1 MSVTLADIGN
11 KNENFTASRWSW
23 KAAMAIIESLNVV
36 DESTIEMLRKGHMD
50 VVISKSESKQIAIE
64 IRERFIA
71 KLNPKSRVYANLTIT
86 DEPDDGTVHRSSEDE
101 WRNYSA
107 SKEWL
112 ETFADFCDTSDGFRI
127 F

>member
-11 KNENFTASRWSW
+11 RNENFTASRWSW
-23 KAAMAIIESLNVV
+23 KAAMAIIESLDVI
-36 DESTIEMLRKGHMD
+36 DESTIKMLNKGYID
-50 VVISKSESKQIAIE
+50 VVIEKSQADQIACGIQE
-64 IRERFIA
+64 NFIA
-71 KLNPKSRVYANLTIT
+71 KLNTRGRVYANLTIT
-86 DEPDDGTVHRSSEDE
+86 DDPDDGTVHRSPEDE

-112 ETFADFCDTSDGFRI
+112 ELFVDFCETSDGFRI